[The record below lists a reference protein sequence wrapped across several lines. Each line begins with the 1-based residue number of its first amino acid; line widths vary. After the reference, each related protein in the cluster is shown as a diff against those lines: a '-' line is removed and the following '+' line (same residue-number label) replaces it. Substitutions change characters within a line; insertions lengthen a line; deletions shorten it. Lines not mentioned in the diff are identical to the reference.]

1 MKLAARPEQSTAE
14 VANATEA
21 LSRIE
26 VICKGVSYETPAV
39 VTLPLGGARRVFPVY
54 MGNM

>member
-14 VANATEA
+14 VANATDA

-26 VICKGVSYETPAV
+26 VICKGVSYEAPAV